1 MTSQPST
8 PPMAQT
14 STVRM
19 LMGIGGVRNKFVKKR
34 RTIPRM
40 ALTRSPPSDLAPPH
54 PHHEQDQHHKQDYEY
69 DRFHRVL
76 AYPKPQLHTPKR
88 TERAGAPEDNPGPAL
103 PIGPG
108 PSANRQ
114 NREKGPGDKRHV
126 VHLRESPGPNA
137 KRRPIPTLV
146 AAITKPHRGL
156 SAKARGPGEKKD
168 NAPGPAEY

>member
-69 DRFHRVL
+69 EQFHRVL
-76 AYPKPQLHTPKR
+76 AYPKPQLHTPKG
-88 TERAGAPEDNPGPAL
+88 TERVGAPIRTPAK
-103 PIGPG
+103 
-108 PSANRQ
+108 
-114 NREKGPGDKRHV
+114 E
-126 VHLRESPGPNA
+126 
-137 KRRPIPTLV
+137 LV
-146 AAITKPHRGL
+146 IQLT
-156 SAKARGPGEKKD
+156 
-168 NAPGPAEY
+168 N